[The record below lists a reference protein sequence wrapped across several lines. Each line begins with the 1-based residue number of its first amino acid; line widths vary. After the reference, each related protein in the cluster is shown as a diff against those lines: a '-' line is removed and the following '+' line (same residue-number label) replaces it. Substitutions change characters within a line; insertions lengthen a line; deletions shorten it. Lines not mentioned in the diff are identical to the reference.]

1 MKDSKKCTSKDH
13 DKTEA
18 NSFCDICKI
27 YICKKCENMHSIIFP
42 NHKIYNINED
52 LNQIF
57 TGICKEKN
65 HSNKLNYFC
74 KTHNVLCCAE
84 CISPITE
91 KDNGQH
97 KDCELYTLDE
107 IKEEKKNKLNNN
119 MKILEQLSSTVNES
133 IKELKNIFEKI
144 NTSKENIKSK
154 VLKVFTKLRNG
165 INAREDEIM
174 FQIDNKFD
182 ELFFKEDIVKEC
194 DKLPNKIKVSLE
206 KGKNVDNEWNKNQNQ
221 INSLI
226 NDCLNI
232 ENMIKNIND
241 LNEAMNKCKSLNI
254 NINFIPDENNMN
266 EILKTVKNFGKI
278 VLNHLKFKKCPENIN
293 QSRIYKVSG
302 KYDNIV
308 TKTGTDGEWMGTITE
323 KELDK
328 STECTWKIKV
338 LEPEINYEKKKKKK
352 CDGEI
357 MIGVAPIDFDIN
369 SSMYTNCGWYYC
381 LEENSLFSGPPHN
394 YNNKEIIIE
403 KKKESSSDSEEEKPK
418 KKKKKESSSEYEEKK
433 PKKKKK
439 KLSDSEDSKKKEQ
452 YSKNYMRKKSN
463 RKKSKKEE
471 ESSDSDKKKKK
482 SIKKSISSKKESF
495 SNSDSESDSESIN
508 KKHKNIR
515 EEITVILNFEEK
527 KLKFMKNNELIG
539 EYNDIIIDKP
549 LFPAVF
555 LYNLNKNIEIE
566 GFC

>member
-57 TGICKEKN
+57 TGICREKN

-74 KTHNVLCCAE
+74 KTHNVLCCVE

-107 IKEEKKNKLNNN
+107 IKEEKKNKLNGNI
-119 MKILEQLSSTVNES
+119 KILEKLSSTVNES

-182 ELFFKEDIVKEC
+182 DLFFKEDIVKEC

-241 LNEAMNKCKSLNI
+241 LNETMNKCKSLNI

-278 VLNHLKFKKCPENIN
+278 VLNRLKFKKCPENIN

-338 LEPEINYEKKKKKK
+338 LEPEINYEKKRKRNV
-352 CDGEI
+352 
-357 MIGVAPIDFDIN
+357 MV
-369 SSMYTNCGWYYC
+369 
-381 LEENSLFSGPPHN
+381 
-394 YNNKEIIIE
+394 
-403 KKKESSSDSEEEKPK
+403 
-418 KKKKKESSSEYEEKK
+418 
-433 PKKKKK
+433 
-439 KLSDSEDSKKKEQ
+439 KL
-452 YSKNYMRKKSN
+452 
-463 RKKSKKEE
+463 
-471 ESSDSDKKKKK
+471 
-482 SIKKSISSKKESF
+482 
-495 SNSDSESDSESIN
+495 
-508 KKHKNIR
+508 
-515 EEITVILNFEEK
+515 
-527 KLKFMKNNELIG
+527 
-539 EYNDIIIDKP
+539 
-549 LFPAVF
+549 
-555 LYNLNKNIEIE
+555 
-566 GFC
+566 